1 MSGKVVKKE
10 KDDAKRGRSFRL
22 DYITD
27 MIRRQQWLNTDF
39 MEPLSGNSCELKTAK
54 FDNTVDNV
62 DAVDKFGNVDHFGTM
77 DVYCYI

>member
-10 KDDAKRGRSFRL
+10 KDDAKRRRSFRL

-27 MIRRQQWLNTDF
+27 MIRRQHWLNTDF

-54 FDNTVDNV
+54 FDNTVDT
-62 DAVDKFGNVDHFGTM
+62 VDKFGNVNHFGTV
-77 DVYCYI
+77 DVYSYI